1 MKKTDDIYRAIDGL
15 KDTEIEDTGALID
28 LLDNKSNSLAL
39 TDNEKHVLFYLLEE
53 EEQAADLPKNAS
65 EFALQQMVLMLFVH
79 SHKDTLDALSD
90 PEERRRFVKSITSE
104 DLKKYELSE
113 EDENIKALRANEA
126 PSMTDLLDAIGFGP
140 LVFLY
145 EHKYAPTKAGATI
158 TEIAEK
164 LKYPVDKVNRNFF
177 RIWEEI
183 INAPQHQIAFDLTP
197 HYSIDGRKSYVLVSL
212 EYRGKNPAP
221 LQDYDK
227 LVMLAANTLYEKN
240 NGRPFTLQAL
250 YEQMGN
256 SGKLGGVNR
265 KKLLSSLTKL
275 NDYWIHIDNAEE
287 AKNQKQRNE
296 YRHHGSLLPFEYG
309 EKLEN
314 GQVTKTPIHLLRS
327 APLIE
332 FAEDRKQI
340 TTVPRSLLQVP
351 ISQNDINIRI
361 EDYLITEIAFIKKG
375 SRSNK
380 ILFETL
386 FKETGQTTTKYKNRA
401 KEKVV
406 AILDH
411 FKAEGHITKYA
422 MHPDGIE
429 IFYDKKP
436 AKSPARRSR
445 TAPKR

>member
-1 MKKTDDIYRAIDGL
+1 MKKTDDIYRALDGMNAQQ
-15 KDTEIEDTGALID
+15 IEDTGALID
-28 LLDNKSNSLAL
+28 LLDTKSNSLNL

-79 SHKDTLDALSD
+79 SHKDTLDALTD

-126 PSMTDLLDAIGFGP
+126 PSVTDLLDAIGFGP

-145 EHKYAPTKAGATI
+145 EHKYMPAKPGVTI

-164 LKYPVDKVNRNFF
+164 LKFPIDKVNRKFF
-177 RIWEEI
+177 QVWEVI
-183 INAPQHQIAFDLTP
+183 TSAPHNQIRFDVTP
-197 HYSIDGRKSYVLVSL
+197 HTSTTGHNSYILVSL
-212 EYRGKNPAP
+212 EPRGTHATQLK
-221 LQDYDK
+221 DYDSRI
-227 LVMLAANTLYEKN
+227 MYAANTLKEKN
-240 NGRPFTLQAL
+240 NGRPFTPQAL

-256 SGKLGGVNR
+256 EGKLGSENR
-265 KKLLSSLTKL
+265 KRIFESLNRL
-275 NDYWIHIDNAEE
+275 NAYWIHIDNAEE
-287 AKNQKQRNE
+287 AKNQKMRNE
-296 YRHHGSLLPFEYG
+296 YKYHGSLLPFEYV

-314 GQVTKTPIHLLRS
+314 GQVTKTAIRLLRTP
-327 APLIE
+327 PLIE

-340 TTVPRSLLQVP
+340 TTIPRSLLQVP

-361 EDYLITEIAFIKKG
+361 ENYLITEIAFIKNG
-375 SRSNK
+375 NRSNK